1 MKLFMKLF
9 IILSIILQNFVIYSQ
24 NNLGKTFD
32 EISKNKFVT
41 EIDTTHIPKYVVRIP
56 NNNVTVIN
64 FFNSNNIS
72 DVVSVTYK
80 LKEETMDVINILD
93 NNFIK
98 FSNNSWQILENV
110 YVKFEDDSFYYF
122 WKAPLKINFIK

>member
-1 MKLFMKLF
+1 MKTF
-9 IILSIILQNFVIYSQ
+9 IIIGLILQNFVIYSQ
-24 NNLGKTFD
+24 NNLGKSFD

-41 EIDTTHIPKYVVRIP
+41 VIDTTHIPKYVVRIP
-56 NNNVTVIN
+56 NDNVTIIN
-64 FFNSNNIS
+64 FFNNGNIS

-80 LKEETMDVINILD
+80 LEEETMEVINILD

-110 YVKFEDDSFYYF
+110 YVKFDDGAFYYF
-122 WKAPLKINFIK
+122 WKTPIKTNYIK